1 MTPQPL
7 SAEKAFGWR
16 RLRPSPIAPMEGL
29 TPLPLG
35 DLRAPS
41 QPGTGRTGGGD
52 GDEHLIAQK
61 YLPRPLLPSH
71 FLSGRPSQ
79 MFEAPPGPRCGGGND
94 GEAESGTHIPNKV
107 TSRAERSGSS
117 WIRVCVDSGAC
128 AGAALP
134 CPLLLSYGT
143 SSIAQGPGTRLS
155 GIREEREGPRGRGR
169 GRKGEIRETS
179 RSGRTRQTGS
189 EQGGAGSGAPGVEG
203 GLSAGGELQRPR
215 LPSTRVEEWGARDPV
230 RARASLGCAGPGSP
244 GP

>member
-1 MTPQPL
+1 MEMNIWSPKNTCLAPSSPVTSCPGDRVRCSRPL
-7 SAEKAFGWR
+7 RARAVGEGTTVKRSQG
-16 RLRPSPIAPMEGL
+16 PISPIKSRPGL
-29 TPLPLG
+29 N
-35 DLRAPS
+35 AAVV
-41 QPGTGRTGGGD
+41 PG
-52 GDEHLIAQK
+52 
-61 YLPRPLLPSH
+61 
-71 FLSGRPSQ
+71 F
-79 MFEAPPGPRCGGGND
+79 
-94 GEAESGTHIPNKV
+94 
-107 TSRAERSGSS
+107 
-117 WIRVCVDSGAC
+117 VCVDSGAC
-128 AGAALP
+128 AGPALP

-143 SSIAQGPGTRLS
+143 SSRAQGPGTRLS

-179 RSGRTRQTGS
+179 HSGRTRQTGS